1 MNAARQFILSMTG
14 HNRPQRTAFTSAA
27 RALNDPDGLGGAT
40 IGVELPAL
48 LNQRGGDA
56 VSYTHLDVYKRQI
69 LEDENLTSTTFRAGL
84 LVWHASARIVS
95 SQGSLQLE
103 RDQPSSG
110 VPTRQGFLDDTLNQR
125 ATAGTRYRRSSR

>member
-1 MNAARQFILSMTG
+1 LKLS
-14 HNRPQRTAFTSAA
+14 AFSE
-27 RALNDPDGLGGAT
+27 LSSFLLGEA
-40 IGVELPAL
+40 
-48 LNQRGGDA
+48 GDEMA
-56 VSYTHLDVYKRQI
+56 KERRII